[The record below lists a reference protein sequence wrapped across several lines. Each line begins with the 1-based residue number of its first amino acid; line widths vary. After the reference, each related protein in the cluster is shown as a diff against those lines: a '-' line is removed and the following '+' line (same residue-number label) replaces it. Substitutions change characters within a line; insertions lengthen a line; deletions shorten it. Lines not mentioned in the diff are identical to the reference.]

1 MILHI
6 SAKEIELTP
15 DISETVEKK
24 LKLKL
29 EKLLKHYPEES
40 TSAQIVI
47 QKGERWGF
55 KVKAE
60 LDIPGENIHA
70 EASHK
75 DLTFAL
81 TALTDELTTML
92 RKKKERALNN

>member
-1 MILHI
+1 MNLHI
-6 SAKEIELTP
+6 SAKEVELTS
-15 DISETVEKK
+15 DISEIIEKK

-29 EKLLKHYPEES
+29 EKLLKHYPEDS
-40 TSAQIVI
+40 TSAQIFI

-60 LDIPGENIHA
+60 LDIPGENVHA

-75 DLTFAL
+75 ELVFAL
-81 TALTDELTTML
+81 TALADELATML
-92 RKKKERALNN
+92 RKKKERAKNN